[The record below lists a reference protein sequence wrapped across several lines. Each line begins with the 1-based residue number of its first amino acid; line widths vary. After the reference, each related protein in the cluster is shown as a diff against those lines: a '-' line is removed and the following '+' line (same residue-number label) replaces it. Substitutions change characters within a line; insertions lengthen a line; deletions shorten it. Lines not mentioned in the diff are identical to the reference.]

1 MNIRLCRNDCYSEF
15 MHFFQQIDAF
25 MERISHV
32 CAIGICLTFT
42 MAAVLVSVNRFW
54 QYETQYYDFGIFDTA
69 IRKVARFQPPII
81 DHFIVE
87 DKWIFAD
94 HFHPAIFLLSP
105 LYWFTQ
111 RSEVLLVAQAVAVG
125 ASAYVLY
132 LIAAKLLP
140 KRVLALAVLLAYV
153 LFVGLQNALITD
165 FHEITVMTLPLML
178 CYWAIVHERK
188 KLTVASFVLTLAF
201 KELLFP
207 LGLGLALF
215 IWWYRPAW
223 RKLALALAAYAVAW
237 GVATIKFIIPAFA
250 GGLYQYVPPQRE
262 MSVFAQL
269 FLPVVKL
276 KTLGFVFGSFLFLPL
291 LYLPTLPILLMN
303 FGMRFLS
310 GSTNHW
316 DLGFHYNAEIAPTLA
331 VSTVFALALVYK
343 KFGVRVV
350 YLPAALL
357 VLVSV
362 FLYRVVL
369 RGPLAMSYNP
379 AFYAHT
385 KDFQYLNEFLAEVPA
400 EKTVMTQNNLAV
412 RFTDRHVKLL
422 RDNYEKYQPELIV
435 LDLRD
440 GQNPNNF
447 MGVKDVNGILSRLL
461 VDPQYSLLY
470 HQGAQYIFQRK

>member
-1 MNIRLCRNDCYSEF
+1 
-15 MHFFQQIDAF
+15 MHFFHRVEFFA
-25 MERISHV
+25 ERLANF
-32 CAIGICLTFT
+32 CAIGICFAFT

-69 IRKVARFQPPII
+69 IRNVATFQPPII

-125 ASAYVLY
+125 ASAFVLY
-132 LIAAKLLP
+132 LIAVKLLP
-140 KRVLALAVLLAYV
+140 KRVLALAVLISYV

-178 CYWAIVHERK
+178 CYWAIVNERK
-188 KLTVASFVLTLAF
+188 KLTVVFFMLTLAF

-207 LGLGLALF
+207 LGIGLALF
-215 IWWYRPAW
+215 MWWYRPAW
-223 RKLALALAAYAVAW
+223 RKMAVALAVYAVAW
-237 GVATIKFIIPAFA
+237 GVATIKFIIPTFA

-269 FLPVVKL
+269 LLPVIKL
-276 KTLGFVFGSFLFLPL
+276 KTVVLIFGSFLFLPFF
-291 LYLPTLPILLMN
+291 YLPTLPILLMN
-303 FGMRFLS
+303 LGMRFLS
-310 GSTNHW
+310 GSSNHW

-331 VSTVFALALVYK
+331 VSSALALAWISK

-350 YLPAALL
+350 YLLAALL
-357 VLVSV
+357 VLISA
-362 FLYRVVL
+362 FFYRVVL

-385 KDFQYLNEFLAEVPA
+385 KDFQYMNDFLKQVPA
-400 EKTVMTQNNLAV
+400 GKSVMTQNNLAV

-422 RDNYEKYQPELIV
+422 RENYEQYQPELVV

-461 VDPQYSLLY
+461 VDPQYTVLY
-470 HQGAQYIFQRK
+470 HQGAQYIFERK